1 MWDRP
6 EATGTAAVAK
16 QPVAL
21 FSGRPSPTHMDAL
34 NRNDVL
40 ASNLLFSVLAISLLE
55 QLAAAYLRNIYVYT
69 PTQTISLAGPTDWLV
84 TATVW
89 TPLLLG
95 MLLAG
100 LWYYLVRKGKLWA
113 KIIVLV
119 LFLWNA
125 YSSTSIQD
133 GVLLGVSLN
142 HLLSWA
148 LLAWLKAAL
157 TITALVLMFRKP
169 RVAPA

>member
-1 MWDRP
+1 M
-6 EATGTAAVAK
+6 AA
-16 QPVAL
+16 P
-21 FSGRPSPTHMDAL
+21 

-40 ASNLLFSVLAISLLE
+40 ASNLLFATLAISLLE
-55 QLAAAYLRNIYVYT
+55 QLVAAYLRNRPLYVYT
-69 PTQTISLAGPTDWLV
+69 PSQTISLASPTNWFV
-84 TATVW
+84 TAAVW

-100 LWYYLVRKGKLWA
+100 LSYYLVRKGKLWA

-119 LFLWNA
+119 LFLWNL

-133 GVLLGVSLN
+133 GVLLGVSL
-142 HLLSWA
+142 HYPLSWA

-157 TITALVLMFRKP
+157 TLTALVLMFRKP